1 MLKHVIQ
8 NNVVKLLVKLR
19 VDNILMKLRVKQRV
33 KIRAFRLKNYVLN
46 NVFKYVFGDF
56 R

>member
-33 KIRAFRLKNYVLN
+33 KIRAFRLKELRVKQR
-46 NVFKYVFGDF
+46 V
-56 R
+56 